1 MWAAP
6 GVHCVLNLA
15 DGNVAYPDGTAAGRV
30 VPQAPGGIDALRRAF
45 ARNPHEARLDIAVYS
60 PSGQPLITVVKHR
73 SSRPRVDVQ
82 APGGDS
88 VGWIEKS
95 KGLVRKT
102 YQAKDA
108 WGRVVGEV
116 RDQKPTQAEPHYWA
130 LLHGPDGTA
139 VGRITQRTQVRP
151 GAVLA
156 GLARNHRTWWEL
168 DLGPHVA
175 EPFRT
180 LAVGFAT
187 VVGAVTGLDTRP
199 PGIGDVAGQI
209 LPG

>member
-1 MWAAP
+1 MWDAP
-6 GVHCVLNLA
+6 GVPCVLNFA
-15 DGNVAYPDGTAAGRV
+15 DGNVAYPDSTAAGRV
-30 VPQAPGGIDALRRAF
+30 VPQARRGIDTLRRAF
-45 ARNPHEARLDIAVYS
+45 AHRPHEARLDVVVHDS
-60 PSGQPLITVVKHR
+60 SGRPLLTVVKHR
-73 SSRPRVDVQ
+73 SSRTRVGV
-82 APGGDS
+82 AAAGGS
-88 VGWIEKS
+88 PVGVIEKS

-108 WGRVVGEV
+108 WGRVVGEI

-130 LLHGPDGTA
+130 LLHTPDGSA

-180 LAVGFAT
+180 LAVGFAA
-187 VVGAVTGLDTRP
+187 VVGAVTGLDARP
-199 PGIGDVAGQI
+199 PGAGDVAGQI
-209 LPG
+209 LP